1 MCRHILLYH
10 TQVLFV
16 KSEIMIPT
24 ASRISAAKVWLPTP
38 AIMLRHLFTGMRTRI
53 AVLSP
58 TAAAIFAAKYG
69 SDAPF
74 AARNVVFTTL
84 LSMLTLPLWAYAV
97 G

>member
-1 MCRHILLYH
+1 M
-10 TQVLFV
+10 FV

-58 TAAAIFAAKYG
+58 TAAAIFAVT
-69 SDAPF
+69 SPF
-74 AARNVVFTTL
+74 RESAITIPTGPVI
-84 LSMLTLPLWAYAV
+84 
-97 G
+97 